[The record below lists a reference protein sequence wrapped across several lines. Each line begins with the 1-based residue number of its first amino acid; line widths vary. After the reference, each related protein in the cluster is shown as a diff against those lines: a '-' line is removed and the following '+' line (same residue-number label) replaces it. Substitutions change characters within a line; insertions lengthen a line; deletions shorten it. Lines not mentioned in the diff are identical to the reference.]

1 MMFLESPALGAPR
14 AEWEAWKKKLTQYK
28 RNDPSVAFALK
39 RAESVL
45 GRIDEREQPGL
56 QVMAA

>member
-14 AEWEAWKKKLTQYK
+14 VEWEAWKKKLTQYK

-45 GRIDEREQPGL
+45 THMDEFERMGQ
-56 QVMAA
+56 QVRVA